1 MRIMEKQVDA
11 LMRLCTARDEKT
23 REEAREEIRFL
34 LRGRTGGPA
43 ADPEEHIREILLE
56 MGAPDHLLGHSYVVQ
71 AILLA
76 VHDQM
81 YINSITFGLYPQL
94 AARFDTTAARVER
107 AIRHLIEV
115 TWTRGDWDVLAKYF
129 GSTVRAD
136 RGKPT
141 NGEFIARLANV
152 VKQRMK
158 ADRQQR
164 LLVQ

>member
-1 MRIMEKQVDA
+1 MRILEQQVDA
-11 LMRLCTARDEKT
+11 LMRLCTARDEKA
-23 REEAREEIRFL
+23 REEAREQIRFL
-34 LRGRTGGPA
+34 LQGRKA
-43 ADPEEHIREILLE
+43 ASSPDAEDHIRQILLE
-56 MGAPDHLLGHSYVVQ
+56 LGAPDHLLGHSYVVQ
-71 AILLA
+71 AILL
-76 VHDQM
+76 VIHDQM

-129 GSTVRAD
+129 GNTVSAD

-152 VKQRMK
+152 VKQRLK
-158 ADRQQR
+158 EN
-164 LLVQ
+164 